1 MTKISF
7 VCLILLGLISTSCI
21 TRPPHPTLS
30 LRPETDYF
38 DLVEKNTLKKQIY
51 DGLYAV
57 VETQATLLTSNLLDH
72 QVDYLAQ
79 QFQWP
84 QEQYKTEI
92 DKSLDNRKKQTDI
105 FLSFYVP
112 ERKHDD
118 LAKTK
123 TVWKIFLDNN
133 GQRYEGR
140 AAKISAIYGEIKALY
155 PHHNRWS
162 SPYKITFS
170 VPIKNI
176 EGSVSKLTMTG
187 PIGSVQ
193 LEFKPQ

>member
-1 MTKISF
+1 MIKIPIF
-7 VCLILLGLISTSCI
+7 TVLISVFLLSSCV
-21 TRPPHPTLS
+21 TRPPHPTLN
-30 LRPETDYF
+30 LKPEADYF
-38 DLVEKNTLKKQIY
+38 RIVEKNTQKKQIY

-72 QVDYLAQ
+72 QVDFLAQ
-79 QFQWP
+79 QFQWT
-84 QEQYKTEI
+84 QEQYKTETE
-92 DKSLDNRKKQTDI
+92 KSLDLRKKQSEI

-123 TVWKIFLDNN
+123 TVWRIFLDSN
-133 GQRYEGR
+133 GQRYEGK
-140 AAKISAIYGEIKALY
+140 AAKISAIYGEIKSLY

-162 SPYKITFS
+162 TPYKITFP

-176 EGSVSKLTMTG
+176 ENSESKLTMTG

-193 LEFKPQ
+193 MEFKIQ

>member
-1 MTKISF
+1 MTKTPF
-7 VCLILLGLISTSCI
+7 LLLVLGLISVSCI
-21 TRPPHPTLS
+21 TRPPHPTLNLKS
-30 LRPETDYF
+30 ESDYSNH
-38 DLVEKNTLKKQIY
+38 VEKNTQKKQIY
-51 DGLYAV
+51 DGLYAI

-72 QVDYLAQ
+72 QVDFLAQ
-79 QFQWP
+79 QFQWT
-84 QEQYKTEI
+84 QEQYKLETE
-92 DKSLDNRKKQTDI
+92 KSLELRKKQSDV

-118 LAKTK
+118 LAKAK
-123 TVWKIFLDNN
+123 TVWRIFLDSN
-133 GQRYEGR
+133 GQRYEGK

-162 SPYKITFS
+162 TAYKITFPVS
-170 VPIKNI
+170 IKSI
-176 EGSVSKLTMTG
+176 ENSVSKLTMTG